1 MYDGLPTKVT
11 KEEKLE
17 ELAVAAA
24 NKAIDIVKTQ
34 KDEVDMDDPR
44 ERISPYANQ
53 LPVEET
59 MEIVDELDV
68 KKPKATNYKEEV
80 LPGIREP
87 VGE

>member
-34 KDEVDMDDPR
+34 K
-44 ERISPYANQ
+44 
-53 LPVEET
+53 
-59 MEIVDELDV
+59 
-68 KKPKATNYKEEV
+68 
-80 LPGIREP
+80 
-87 VGE
+87 